1 MRALRPGG
9 RLILEAFHP
18 LQLGKPSGGPKVA
31 AMLYTLDLLRG
42 DLQAALQSDLKE
54 VLGWEGEDQ
63 LNEGLGHQGLAHLT
77 RFVLQQG

>member
-1 MRALRPGG
+1 
-9 RLILEAFHP
+9 
-18 LQLGKPSGGPKVA
+18 
-31 AMLYTLDLLRG
+31 MLYTLDLLRG

-63 LNEGLGHQGLAHLT
+63 LNEGPGHQGLAHLT